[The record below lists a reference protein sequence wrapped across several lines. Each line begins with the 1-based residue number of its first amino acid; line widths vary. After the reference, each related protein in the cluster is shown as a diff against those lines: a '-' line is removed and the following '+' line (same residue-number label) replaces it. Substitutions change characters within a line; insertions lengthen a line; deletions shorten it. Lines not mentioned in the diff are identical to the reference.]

1 MIDAEQSRQKQ
12 RVVIEFLPLKKKTAL
27 NISKRL
33 KQVYSGNAVDYRTVT
48 RRVKRIDDGQDEFKP
63 IRNWS

>member
-48 RRVKRIDDGQDEFKP
+48 RRVKRIDDEQDEFKP